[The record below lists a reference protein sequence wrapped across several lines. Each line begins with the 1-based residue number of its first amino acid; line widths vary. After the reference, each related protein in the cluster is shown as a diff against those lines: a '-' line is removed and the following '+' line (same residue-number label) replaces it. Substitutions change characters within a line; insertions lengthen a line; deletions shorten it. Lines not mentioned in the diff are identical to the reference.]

1 MKKLKFP
8 KYFNVLSVAALS
20 ACLALSPITI
30 YAAEQHVSQENDD
43 HSSKKKDGVNKVNEK
58 HSVKGLRFIG
68 EKQIPLNEN
77 FEGTTVGGLSGLRYD
92 SKSDTWVMIS
102 DDRSSYNPARF
113 YNARLDYNLKDFHSV
128 QLTGVNFLKQADGSV
143 YPNQTQYITQ
153 GGEVPDLESINID
166 PLDGSIWYASE
177 GDRSLGLNPFV
188 KHATRDGQYLSTLPL
203 PKIFKVSPTQE
214 IGSRN
219 NLSFEGSTFAPDGKS
234 LWVAMEGPLYQ
245 DGPIPTTNSGA
256 LSRITQYDR
265 KGNVLGQYAYPV
277 DPIPATPAPGKY
289 ADNGVSEILAVNNH
303 ELLTVE
309 RSGVQGEDGS
319 FKNYIR
325 IYEVD
330 LNGASDIRNIDSLQK
345 SKFKP
350 VKKRLIL
357 DLNTLGLSKLDN
369 IEGISWGPKL
379 ANGNDSLVL
388 VSDNN
393 FNSSQVTQF
402 LAFEVL
408 SNKAPIKN

>member
-20 ACLALSPITI
+20 ACLVLSPITI
-30 YAAEQHVSQENDD
+30 HAAEQNVSQENDD
-43 HSSKKKDGVNKVNEK
+43 HSSKEKNGVNKVNEK
-58 HSVKGLRFIG
+58 HSVKSLRFIG

-77 FEGTTVGGLSGLRYD
+77 FEGTTVGGLSGIRYD

-113 YNARLDYNLKDFHSV
+113 YNAKLDYNLKDFHSV

-143 YPNQTQYITQ
+143 YPNQTQYATQ
-153 GGEVPDLESINID
+153 GGEVPDFESINID
-166 PLDGSIWYASE
+166 PLDGSIWYTSE

-188 KHATRDGQYLSTLPL
+188 NHATRDGQYLSTLPL
-203 PKIFKVSPTQE
+203 PKMFKVSPTQE

-277 DPIPATPAPGKY
+277 DPIPKAPAPGKY

-303 ELLTVE
+303 ELLTIE

-345 SKFKP
+345 SKCKP

>member
-1 MKKLKFP
+1 MKKFKLP

-30 YAAEQHVSQENDD
+30 HAAEQHVSQENGD
-43 HSSKKKDGVNKVNEK
+43 HSSGKKDGVNNVNEK
-58 HSVKGLRFIG
+58 HSVKSLRFIG
-68 EKQIPLNEN
+68 EEKIPLNEN

-113 YNARLDYNLKDFHSV
+113 YNAKLNYNLHDFHSI

-143 YPNQTQYITQ
+143 YPNQIQYITQ
-153 GGEVPDLESINID
+153 GGEVPDFESINID
-166 PLDGSIWYASE
+166 PLDGSIWYTSE

-203 PKIFKVSPTQE
+203 PEIFKVSPTQE

-245 DGPIPTTNSGA
+245 DGPIPTPNSGA

-309 RSGVQGEDGS
+309 RSGVQGADGT

-325 IYEVD
+325 IYEID
-330 LNGASDIRNIDSLQK
+330 LNGASDIRNKDSLQEG
-345 SKFKP
+345 KFKP

-408 SNKAPIKN
+408 SKKAPTKN

>member
-1 MKKLKFP
+1 MKKLKLP
-8 KYFNVLSVAALS
+8 KYFNVLSVATLS
-20 ACLALSPITI
+20 ACLTLSPITI
-30 YAAEQHVSQENDD
+30 HAAEQNVSQENDN
-43 HSSKKKDGVNKVNEK
+43 HSSEKKDGANNVNEK
-58 HSVKGLRFIG
+58 RSVKSLRFIG
-68 EKQIPLNEN
+68 EKQIPFNEN

-102 DDRSSYNPARF
+102 DDRSNYNPARF
-113 YNARLDYNLKDFHSV
+113 YNARLNYDIQGFHSI

-143 YPNQTQYITQ
+143 YPNQTQYTTHS
-153 GGEVPDLESINID
+153 GEVPDFESINID

-177 GDRSLGLNPFV
+177 GDRSLGLNPFM

-203 PKIFKVSPTQE
+203 PEIFKVSPTQE
-214 IGSRN
+214 IGPRN

-234 LWVAMEGPLYQ
+234 LWVAMEGPLYE
-245 DGPIPTTNSGA
+245 DGPIPTTNSGG

-265 KGNVLGQYAYPV
+265 EGNVLGQYAYPI
-277 DPIPATPAPGKY
+277 DLIPVTPAPGKY

-303 ELLTVE
+303 ELLTIE

-319 FKNYIR
+319 FKNHIR
-325 IYEVD
+325 IYEID
-330 LNGASDIRNIDSLQK
+330 LHGASDISNIDSLQE

-357 DLNTLGLSKLDN
+357 DLNTLGLTKLDN

-408 SNKAPIKN
+408 PNKAPIKN

>member
-1 MKKLKFP
+1 MKKFKLP
-8 KYFNVLSVAALS
+8 KYFNILSVAALS
-20 ACLALSPITI
+20 ACLVCSPII
-30 YAAEQHVSQENDD
+30 IHAAEQNVSQEDDD
-43 HSSKKKDGVNKVNEK
+43 HSSEKKDGVNDLNEK
-58 HSVKGLRFIG
+58 RSVKSLRFIG
-68 EKQIPLNEN
+68 EEKIPFNEN

-92 SKSDTWVMIS
+92 SKSNTWVMIS

-113 YNARLDYNLKDFHSV
+113 YNARLNYNIQGFQSI

-143 YPNQTQYITQ
+143 YPNQTQYTNQ
-153 GGEVPDLESINID
+153 GGEVPDFESINID

-203 PKIFKVSPTQE
+203 PEIFKVSPTQE
-214 IGSRN
+214 TGARN

-245 DGPIPTTNSGA
+245 DGPIPTPNSGA

-309 RSGVQGEDGS
+309 RSGVQGADGT

-325 IYEVD
+325 IYEID
-330 LNGASDIRNIDSLQK
+330 LNGASDISHIDSLQE

-408 SNKAPIKN
+408 SKKAPIQK